1 MFYPIILALL
11 VSIYGIYTMPEVKGW
26 VGEMVVRTSLS
37 VLRDEFMI
45 MNNIYIPA
53 YDGMHT
59 QIDHIVIAACGII
72 VIETKN
78 YNGKLSGSSRK
89 KYWTAKRGVESAKVY
104 NPIRQNSYHIKML
117 KDNCPQLD
125 GVKIFSVI
133 CLVSGTK
140 ADVRTKIPITGP
152 VGLIKVIKELSRNQK
167 MYNKLQI
174 KEMGKAIRRIAIDG
188 DLAAKEHKKMLA
200 ARKER
205 FKSGYC
211 PRCNAKL
218 LRKRGVRGEYL
229 ICSNYPVCKF
239 RASNG
244 I

>member
-1 MFYPIILALL
+1 MLYPIILALL
-11 VSIYGIYTMPEVKGW
+11 VSLYGIYTIPEIKGW
-26 VGEMVVRTSLS
+26 VGERVVRLFLS
-37 VLRDEFMI
+37 VLRDEFI
-45 MNNIYIPA
+45 IINNIYIPA
-53 YDGMHT
+53 YDGMYT

-78 YNGKLSGSSRK
+78 YSGKLSGSSRK
-89 KYWTAKRGVESAKVY
+89 KYWTAKRGGESAKVY
-104 NPIRQNSYHIKML
+104 NPIRQNSYHVKML

-125 GVKIFSVI
+125 GVEIFSVI
-133 CLVSGTK
+133 CLASGAK
-140 ADVRTKIPITGP
+140 VDIRTKIPITGP
-152 VGLIKVIKELSRNQK
+152 VGLVKVIKELSKTRK
-167 MYNKLQI
+167 KYNKLQI
-174 KEMGKAIRRIAIDG
+174 REIEGTVRGIAIVG
-188 DLAAKEHKKMLA
+188 DSAAKEHKKMLT

-205 FKSGYC
+205 FRRGYC

-229 ICSNYPVCKF
+229 ICSNYPICKF